1 MEFGRNE
8 LRNRQQ
14 RIAIIATLYF
24 IRRGEFDDM
33 LKISE
38 ILLHY
43 HHEWIHKA
51 VGWMLREVSSSDKAI
66 KARCFTSILWQG
78 EMKNYEVNYFNFP
91 HERR

>member
-14 RIAIIATLYF
+14 RIAIIATLHF
-24 IRRGEFDDM
+24 IRRGEFDDT
-33 LKISE
+33 LKISK

-51 VGWMLREVSSSDKAI
+51 AG
-66 KARCFTSILWQG
+66 
-78 EMKNYEVNYFNFP
+78 
-91 HERR
+91 